1 MLGDKRIFVWDVVFL
16 RRIAKHLRSKLI
28 MFILIVLSKYIIL
41 RSVSEWYGVYHS
53 FRGSRNGYGRMQ
65 FLADDGNGIQN
76 GMKLSFFVPGT
87 SWVYFEVYCWLVVIT
102 YPTAVRLEFLIC
114 YFRRGCNFRVVWV
127 SFVPGTSRI
136 INICNERRKPNA
148 LWRGHLVLL
157 AEVGQW

>member
-1 MLGDKRIFVWDVVFL
+1 MLGFNSDSICFEINRVFLLIVFLSLVTRGVGSWAVCWETSRYSFEMWFL

-28 MFILIVLSKYIIL
+28 MFILIVLSTYIIL

-87 SWVYFEVYCWLVVIT
+87 S
-102 YPTAVRLEFLIC
+102 
-114 YFRRGCNFRVVWV
+114 
-127 SFVPGTSRI
+127 
-136 INICNERRKPNA
+136 
-148 LWRGHLVLL
+148 
-157 AEVGQW
+157 